1 MAPSLEET
9 PLHQATPEGLCPA
22 PSASALDAPLGAA
35 EGWKRH
41 RGQVKMAIS
50 SGLEI
55 LTLARRPD
63 PICTI
68 SHLFNGTGSNLT
80 PTLELVEGAP
90 LERCLGT
97 HPPNCVPSGLLDTPP
112 RPSAAPAPSPVCPST
127 SDFSET
133 LESAE
138 RWLQGPGRKRVPAP
152 RGQMAR
158 PPGSQGL

>member
-41 RGQVKMAIS
+41 RGQMKMAIS

-55 LTLARRPD
+55 LTLARRPN

-68 SHLFNGTGSNLT
+68 SHLFNRTGSNLT
-80 PTLELVEGAP
+80 PTLELVEEPHLSTA
-90 LERCLGT
+90 LGLIPQT
-97 HPPNCVPSGLLDTPP
+97 VSLL
-112 RPSAAPAPSPVCPST
+112 AC
-127 SDFSET
+127 
-133 LESAE
+133 
-138 RWLQGPGRKRVPAP
+138 
-152 RGQMAR
+152 
-158 PPGSQGL
+158 